1 MDTKIF
7 NILNLLEENNYESY
21 IVGGY
26 VRDFILNK
34 KSYDID
40 IATSA
45 TVK

>member
-34 KSYDID
+34 KSTILFGKLGDCF
-40 IATSA
+40 
-45 TVK
+45 